1 MDKIFFWLI
10 GFFTAKLIY
19 DKDKRYKSIKEIKKG
34 NKKILVGIITY
45 CIVIACFVVAFII
58 YSLKKG
64 HAIDK
69 YVLMIF
75 TVLNAL
81 FWIGIFIYLI
91 SFILFTKKSKQI
103 NSRNRYDKEE

>member
-34 NKKILVGIITY
+34 NKKVLVGIVTY

-64 HAIDK
+64 HATDK

-75 TVLNAL
+75 TVLNVL
-81 FWIGIFIYLI
+81 FWMGIFIYLI
-91 SFILFTKKSKQI
+91 SILFFTKEKRQI
-103 NSRNRYDKEE
+103 DSGNWYDKEE